1 LTFKKPV
8 RAVSRVFIHCS
19 ASDNPAHDNVATM
32 RQWHK
37 QRGWSDVG
45 YHAFIRKDGTL
56 EDGRSLE
63 RTPAAQANHNTG
75 TIAICCHGLDKAK
88 FTEAQFD
95 TLRTLCGDID
105 IAYGGEV
112 TFHGHCEVSAKTCP
126 VFDYKAVLNLDAEG
140 HMLHGGRARPVA
152 DPWYARV
159 VLRRG
164 SPRGDINR
172 TLQGHLDVVVDGHFG
187 PKTETAVK
195 EFQKRSGLEPD
206 GVVGPLTWAALLK
219 T

>member
-1 LTFKKPV
+1 MTFKKPV

-19 ASDNPAHDNVATM
+19 ASNNPAHDNVATM
-32 RQWHK
+32 RRWHK
-37 QRGWSDVG
+37 QKGWSDVG
-45 YHAFIRKDGTL
+45 YHFFIRKDGML
-56 EDGRSLE
+56 EEGRSLE

-112 TFHGHCEVSAKTCP
+112 TFHGHCEVSAKSCP
-126 VFDYKAVLNLDAEG
+126 VFDYRAVLSLDAEG
-140 HMLHGGRARPVA
+140 HVLHGGKPKAPTT
-152 DPWYARV
+152 PQPT
-159 VLRRG
+159 LRRG
-164 SPRGDINR
+164 TPWILPTKAAQTELGVTSDGD
-172 TLQGHLDVVVDGHFG
+172 FG

-195 EFQKRSGLEPD
+195 AFQKRSGLEPD